1 MKITRNVIFI
11 CFILL
16 LLINTPFKAK
26 AGGLSTQLGE
36 VVIENLQI
44 GHTYNLKKLVNLQ
57 LIVTNTSDY
66 AVELKMEVLSPDKS
80 ELRQEAEPIPDPS
93 WVKLSQA
100 LFKLIPNEK
109 AISDIRLSIPDN
121 DRYLGKK
128 YQVTIW
134 SHTLAGSGGG
144 MFLAYGLKSRIIFTL
159 DKVRQAKS
167 EAVTSSDARVDFK
180 LKPEEIFL
188 EKVELGRVYDVEK
201 NAGIVLKVTNP
212 NEREQIFKL
221 QSLKVKNSMAT
232 LVEEYQD
239 APDTSYLKFSE
250 NRFVLPPKGTKTIKI
265 YLNFPQKKEYSG
277 KKYMFIIHALAE
289 GEKVTTGVYSRLYA
303 SIK

>member
-11 CFILL
+11 CFILM
-16 LLINTPFKAK
+16 LLINMPFKVK

-44 GHTYNLKKLVNLQ
+44 GQTYNLKKLINLQ
-57 LIVTNTSDY
+57 LIVTNASDY

-80 ELRQEAEPIPDPS
+80 ELRQGAEPIPDTA
-93 WVKLSQA
+93 WVKLSQNF
-100 LFKLIPNEK
+100 FKLSPKGK
-109 AISDIRLSIPDN
+109 AISDIILSIPDN
-121 DRYLGKK
+121 NRYLGKK

-134 SHTLAGSGGG
+134 SHTLPGGGGG
-144 MFLAYGLKSRIIFTL
+144 MFVACGLKSRIILTL
-159 DKVRQAKS
+159 DKVRRAKS
-167 EAVTSSDARVDFK
+167 EAITSSDARVDFK

-201 NAGIVLKVTNP
+201 NTGIVLKVTNP
-212 NEREQIFKL
+212 SEREQVFKL
-221 QSLKVKNSMAT
+221 QSLKVRNSMAT

-239 APDTSYLKFSE
+239 APYTSYLKFSE
-250 NRFVLPPKGTKTIKI
+250 SRFVLAPKGTKTIKI
-265 YLNFPQKKEYSG
+265 YLDFPRKKEYGG
-277 KKYMFIIHALAE
+277 KKYMFVIHALAE

>member
-1 MKITRNVIFI
+1 MKRTRNVIFT
-11 CFILL
+11 CVILL
-16 LLINTPFKAK
+16 FLINVPFKVK

-44 GHTYNLKKLVNLQ
+44 GQTYNLKKLINLQ
-57 LIVTNTSDY
+57 LIVTNASDY

-80 ELRQEAEPIPDPS
+80 ELRQGAEPIPDTA
-93 WVKLSQA
+93 WVKLSQNF
-100 LFKLIPNEK
+100 FKLSPNGK
-109 AISDIRLSIPDN
+109 AISDIILSIPDN
-121 DRYLGKK
+121 NRYLGKK
-128 YQVTIW
+128 YQVIIW
-134 SHTLAGSGGG
+134 SHTLPGGSGG
-144 MFLAYGLKSRIIFTL
+144 MFVACGLKSRIILTL
-159 DKVRQAKS
+159 DKVRKAKS
-167 EAVTSSDARVDFK
+167 EAITSSDARIDFK
-180 LKPEEIFL
+180 LKPEQIFL

-201 NAGIVLKVTNP
+201 NTGIVLKVINP
-212 NEREQIFKL
+212 SEREQVFKL

-250 NRFVLPPKGTKTIKI
+250 NRFVLPPKGAKTIKI